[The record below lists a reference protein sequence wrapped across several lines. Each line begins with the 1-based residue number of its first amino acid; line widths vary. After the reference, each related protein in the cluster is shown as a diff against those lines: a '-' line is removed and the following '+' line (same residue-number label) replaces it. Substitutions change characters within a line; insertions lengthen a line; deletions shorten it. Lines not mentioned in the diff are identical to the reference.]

1 MRTKIA
7 IVAALALVAV
17 ASWVAWDRVG
27 RTPFPADTTP
37 EGAYLR
43 IVIAVGDGRPRDVFA
58 YVETDA
64 QWAAYTIRDLRA
76 KACARIRASYPEAEG
91 AKLLDAYRA
100 EAEAADGADVLAL
113 LAARDGSLARLRR
126 DLSGVKSVEVSGD
139 RATVVTA
146 RGTRYPFRRRD
157 NGIWGLTMFT
167 ANLLA
172 EADRAARDLSVVN
185 ASADDYDR
193 AAKSSP

>member
-1 MRTKIA
+1 VRTKIA
-7 IVAALALVAV
+7 IVAALALVVV

-37 EGAYLR
+37 DGAYLR
-43 IVIAVGDGRPRDVFA
+43 VVIAVGDGRPRDMFA

-76 KACARIRASYPEAEG
+76 KTCARIRASYPAAEG

-172 EADRAARDLSVVN
+172 EADRAARDLAVVS